1 MNKKILFLTLL
12 CIATR
17 ILAMEPEKNIAPF
30 NWRSQCIPIKSAQ
43 PAMRTQHNYFEGW
56 KLKIRED
63 QQLREAAKNNNQ
75 QLLQD
80 FINLGHDVNSQ
91 INAIEFT
98 ALHEAVEQ
106 GHKEATTILLQNG
119 ANPNLKEC
127 RGFTPLHMAVI
138 KQNTHIMH
146 LLIDHGAHALKDK
159 QNHYPEDYTKWYY
172 YGQTPPEG
180 IDIKNDQFAIKSHPA
195 LLHAHLAAL

>member
-1 MNKKILFLTLL
+1 MNKKLFFLASLYITTHILT
-12 CIATR
+12 
-17 ILAMEPEKNIAPF
+17 MEPEKNIAPF

-56 KLKIRED
+56 KLKIREE
-63 QQLREAAKNNNQ
+63 QLLREATKNNDQ

-80 FINLGHDVNSQ
+80 FIDLQYDVNSQ
-91 INAIEFT
+91 INATQLT

-127 RGFTPLHMAVI
+127 RGFTPLHMAVR
-138 KQNTHIMH
+138 KQNTHLIH
-146 LLIDHGAHALKDK
+146 LLVDHGAHALKDK
-159 QNHYPEDYTKWYY
+159 QNNYPEDYTEWYY

-195 LLHAHLAAL
+195 LLHAHLTAL